1 MDDLFLLIAYQLN
14 NIPSINTA
22 NNIKRRILNF
32 GETYKGGLELEN
44 NHMHILV
51 LILLNTIFQ
60 VLLTID
66 QPNDDYFTIS
76 LPLKQKFTVS
86 T

>member
-22 NNIKRRILNF
+22 NNIKSRILNF
-32 GETYKGGLELEN
+32 DETYKGGLELEEQPYAYTN
-44 NHMHILV
+44 
-51 LILLNTIFQ
+51 LNTTKHNFAGTVI
-60 VLLTID
+60 TID

-76 LPLKQKFTVS
+76 CCPLNKNLH
-86 T
+86 